1 MRDPEQPDPALD
13 ATVRLRIGE
22 PLAPSVEATQQLT
35 AGEPLDPASTQR
47 LMLPVEATQQL
58 TVGEPVNPASTQPVA
73 PSVEVT
79 QQLQAGDPVDPSSTL
94 RMVLPVEVTQQLAII
109 DPVEPADT
117 QRRVFSSE
125 ITQQMA
131 ILEPVDPG
139 STQRMTL
146 PVEGT
151 VKVAQPLPEAD
162 ASQASSRPIL
172 NPGIP
177 PILVPTSSSPVP
189 PPPMPRRFSWKLPDA
204 LVGLVVLG
212 AVVYGVLS
220 RLPVPPPSASTP
232 SPRPAVVVPHAGET
246 LPASVQAYVD
256 KAQAG
261 DVNAMRML
269 GAMYYNGLD
278 VPRDP
283 VKGLAWYRKA
293 AEQGSIAARAELDKL
308 EQSGK

>member
-22 PLAPSVEATQQLT
+22 PLAPSSEVTQKLPVGELVGPAGTQQLKVSMEATQPLLAGEPVGPEITQKLQLPLEATQQLT
-35 AGEPLDPASTQR
+35 AGEPTDPAR
-47 LMLPVEATQQL
+47 
-58 TVGEPVNPASTQPVA
+58 
-73 PSVEVT
+73 
-79 QQLQAGDPVDPSSTL
+79 
-94 RMVLPVEVTQQLAII
+94 
-109 DPVEPADT
+109 
-117 QRRVFSSE
+117 
-125 ITQQMA
+125 
-131 ILEPVDPG
+131 
-139 STQRMTL
+139 TQRMAL
-146 PVEGT
+146 PIEPT
-151 VKVAQPLPEAD
+151 VKGLLPRHEGD
-162 ASQASSRPIL
+162 VGQAPDRTLL

-177 PILVPTSSSPVP
+177 PILVPAATPLVP
-189 PPPMPRRFSWKLPDA
+189 PTPTPFSWKLPAA

-212 AVVYGVLS
+212 IAGYLVLS

-232 SPRPAVVVPHAGET
+232 SPRPAVVVPHAGEV
-246 LPASVQAYVD
+246 LPASVQGYVD

-269 GAMYYNGLD
+269 GAMYYNGLN

-293 AEQGSIAARAELDKL
+293 AEHGSMAARAELDKL

>member
-22 PLAPSVEATQQLT
+22 PLAPSAEATQQLT
-35 AGEPLDPASTQR
+35 AGEPVNPASTQR
-47 LMLPVEATQQL
+47 LVLPMEATQPL
-58 TVGEPVNPASTQPVA
+58 MAGEPAA
-73 PSVEVT
+73 PTT
-79 QQLQAGDPVDPSSTL
+79 QQLKVGAPEAPAGTQ
-94 RMVLPVEVTQQLAII
+94 RMVI
-109 DPVEPADT
+109 PVEPT
-117 QRRVFSSE
+117 VKGLLPHRE
-125 ITQQMA
+125 T
-131 ILEPVDPG
+131 DPG
-139 STQRMTL
+139 QTSDRTL
-146 PVEGT
+146 
-151 VKVAQPLPEAD
+151 
-162 ASQASSRPIL
+162 L

-177 PILVPTSSSPVP
+177 PVLAQASTLAVPLP
-189 PPPMPRRFSWKLPDA
+189 PPPTPAPRSWKLPAA

-212 AVVYGVLS
+212 VVVYLVLS

-232 SPRPAVVVPHAGET
+232 SPRPAVVVPHAGEA
-246 LPASVQAYVD
+246 LPASVQGYVD

-269 GAMYYNGLD
+269 GAMYYNGLN

-293 AEQGSIAARAELDKL
+293 AEQGSMAARAELDKL